1 MEHRKESLAV
11 MAAGLLALL
20 LSGCVGSAVDAAGS
34 GAAAGT
40 AAPVASTSATPV
52 ASAPAAA
59 HTPEASDPAHSS
71 ASCESVL
78 TADEYTRLVE
88 ENLALNAQPYLLG
101 TVMERMVA
109 AGAVACVWSKP
120 NSDISVWY
128 ARLDVGD
135 GGGTW
140 LTELEAEGWL
150 EDTARGDGTYLAP
163 ADYDS
168 NYQPSVQLSGGVL
181 HFASYNVFLESV
193 LELR

>member
-1 MEHRKESLAV
+1 MDHRKESLAV
-11 MAAGLLALL
+11 MTAGL
-20 LSGCVGSAVDAAGS
+20 G
-34 GAAAGT
+34 
-40 AAPVASTSATPV
+40 P
-52 ASAPAAA
+52 
-59 HTPEASDPAHSS
+59 
-71 ASCESVL
+71 
-78 TADEYTRLVE
+78 
-88 ENLALNAQPYLLG
+88 
-101 TVMERMVA
+101 VMERMAA
-109 AGAVACVWSKP
+109 AGALACVWSKP

-135 GGGTW
+135 EGGTW
-140 LTELEAEGWL
+140 VTELDADGWL